1 MKTFELT
8 CVSHDGSVGTMQI
21 EAATSEGAIAEMN
34 TYPAVKYVL
43 ACQEVNSAI
52 VSDNGI
58 TTTKKPA
65 PLEQRYWKGYV

>member
-34 TYPAVKYVL
+34 TYPAVKYVI
-43 ACQEVNSAI
+43 ACQEVIPQSSAI
-52 VSDNGI
+52 ADC
-58 TTTKKPA
+58 
-65 PLEQRYWKGYV
+65 QRGDKNLSY

>member
-21 EAATSEGAIAEMN
+21 KAVTSEGAIAEMN
-34 TYPAVKYVL
+34 TYPAVKYVI

-52 VSDNGI
+52 VSDNEKN
-58 TTTKKPA
+58 TH
-65 PLEQRYWKGYV
+65 